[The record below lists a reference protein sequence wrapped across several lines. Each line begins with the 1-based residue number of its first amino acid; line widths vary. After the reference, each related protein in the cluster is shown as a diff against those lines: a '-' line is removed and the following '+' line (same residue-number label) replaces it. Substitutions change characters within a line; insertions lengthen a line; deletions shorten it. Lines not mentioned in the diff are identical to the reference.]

1 MHLHANILGTP
12 WHSRQATAPKYCQN
26 LVPSICHLWATA
38 QASTPQ
44 ADGQESRVQDRS
56 SDQTIGTPGKKAP
69 RLKRPEIDYDQ
80 NMKAARAA
88 MKQAAKAVAAARA
101 LQKNEARKKQ
111 RLMKRA
117 SQLSSSDLERIAV
130 MKRCGLFDPTT

>member
-1 MHLHANILGTP
+1 M
-12 WHSRQATAPKYCQN
+12 
-26 LVPSICHLWATA
+26 A

-44 ADGQESRVQDRS
+44 ADGQESRAQDGS
-56 SDQTIGTPGKKAP
+56 SGPTVGSLGKKAP

-101 LQKNEARKKQ
+101 LQTNEARKKQ
-111 RLMKRA
+111 RLMKKA
-117 SQLSSSDLERIAV
+117 SQLSSNDLERIAV
-130 MKRCGLFDPTT
+130 MKRCGQESVKEVTDARDVAEANGEDGIDSQED